1 VPAYLQAGAQL
12 IGLGSELLPEK
23 LMAAEDWDAIAEHA
37 GRLRLV
43 AEGAT

>member
-1 VPAYLQAGAQL
+1 LQAGAQL

-37 GRLRLV
+37 GKLRLV
-43 AEGAT
+43 AEGNSL